1 MRKTWYDFYYGV
13 IVRRVGMGSS
23 PFRWEVQAVDGIL
36 PVQVSSE
43 RFRSMQAA
51 YEAGQTWLANSPTL
65 PLPRIA
71 VSTAMLTDE
80 NGTFSNQ
87 DEGIDPELDAL
98 NEGFIA
104 TVAPVCPLSIG

>member
-13 IVRRVGMGSS
+13 IVRRVGTGSS

-51 YEAGQTWLANSPTL
+51 YEAGQTWLADSPAL
-65 PLPRIA
+65 PLPHA
-71 VSTAMLTDE
+71 ALSMALSMDDDE
-80 NGTFSNQ
+80 ALSNQ
-87 DEGIDPELDAL
+87 DEDIDPALGALD
-98 NEGFIA
+98 EGFIGTACSA
-104 TVAPVCPLSIG
+104 TI